1 MSRFPSGR
9 EGSPG
14 QLLRPAQS
22 LCYAQQRGD
31 FEIALHAGRQALTL
45 NPELKDNS
53 AFMQRLS
60 KLEPDSGSGHAT
72 TSRPNAFVF
81 PTEASDELHAPRGN
95 PGSERNERTTNAEIL
110 AFRRDIR
117 KTHSNGGTSKGA

>member
-1 MSRFPSGR
+1 MKQEESGFR
-9 EGSPG
+9 DFLRVAKIPG

-53 AFMQRLS
+53 RFMQRCLNSNLTLVPGMPNVTPKRVRLS
-60 KLEPDSGSGHAT
+60 HGG
-72 TSRPNAFVF
+72 
-81 PTEASDELHAPRGN
+81 
-95 PGSERNERTTNAEIL
+95 
-110 AFRRDIR
+110 FR
-117 KTHSNGGTSKGA
+117 